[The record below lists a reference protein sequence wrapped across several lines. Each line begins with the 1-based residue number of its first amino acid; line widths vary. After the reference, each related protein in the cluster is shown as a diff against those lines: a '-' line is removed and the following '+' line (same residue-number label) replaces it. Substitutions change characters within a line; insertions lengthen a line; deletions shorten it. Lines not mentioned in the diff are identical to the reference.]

1 MKGQVSTEL
10 LVVVALVLLIFI
22 PLLVMVY
29 MKANEA
35 TQQIGSYQAELAVS
49 RVVSLANSVGSLG
62 TNTSVTT
69 DVYLPP
75 DTLSFETRQA
85 GAGSE
90 VILSVKTPQGVSET
104 ADIRKYPLRSYGN
117 ITNDFVAGG
126 LTKIQISSYY
136 SGGQA
141 QVDIRKA
148 PPS

>member
-35 TQQIGSYQAELAVS
+35 DQQIGSYQAELAVS
-49 RVVSLANSVGSLG
+49 RIVSIANSVGSLG

-69 DVYLPP
+69 DVYIPP
-75 DTLSFETRQA
+75 NTVSFDTRQA

-90 VILSVKTPQGVSET
+90 IVLTLRTAQGNTET
-104 ADIRKYPLRSYGN
+104 SDIVRYPMKSPGPIAQNLMP
-117 ITNDFVAGG
+117 GG
-126 LTKIQISSYY
+126 YMKIRISSTT
-136 SGGQA
+136 SPGGNAVITIEPA
-141 QVDIRKA
+141 QQ
-148 PPS
+148 

>member
-62 TNTSVTT
+62 TNTTVTT

-75 DTLSFETRQA
+75 DTVSFDTIA
-85 GAGSE
+85 AGSGSE
-90 VILSVKTPQGVSET
+90 IVLKTRTPSGITET
-104 ADIRKYPLRSYGN
+104 ADIVRYPLVSYGQ
-117 ITNDFVAGG
+117 IIPGELVPGG
-126 LTKIQISSYY
+126 VTKIKISSYY
-136 SGGQA
+136 IDGQA
-141 QVDIRKA
+141 RVKIEKV
-148 PPS
+148 SS